1 MLQADTQ
8 ELRAAA
14 DDTAMLLHC
23 VQGSKFLSKSLSQ
36 ADTYEQRAAA
46 DDPAKVLHSVQG
58 SKLLSKSMLCI
69 RNCAAHS
76 MPNL

>member
-1 MLQADTQ
+1 MLQADKKG
-8 ELRAAA
+8 LRAEA
-14 DDTAMLLHC
+14 DDTEMILHR
-23 VQGSKFLSKSLSQ
+23 VQRSKFLSKSLSQ

-58 SKLLSKSMLCI
+58 SKLSSKSMLCI